1 MNHDDINA
9 EDLDA
14 LLDSASLVSGLQTVP
29 LKSSETA
36 PDFFQLTPMQQRLF
50 TEHKLNSKGG
60 KGSSSD
66 RNGAYNIFGAFRL
79 VGNID
84 FARLVDAIDT
94 VASRHQILKTIF
106 VEDPSGDPV
115 QQFCPQ
121 ASSHSSIIDVT
132 ADDIPVL
139 IDQERCRQFDLDDGP
154 PWHITIARLNPETTI
169 LLVCFYH
176 ILIDGHAIS
185 VIIADLAKAYNRI
198 SLPPVKQG
206 FLDYISKK
214 GLNENTAQVLQRA
227 IKRLEGTAR
236 LELPKDNF
244 EVPPSG
250 GWELPLIIG
259 KERSQGLD
267 QACLAYQC
275 SPFALLGTAF
285 SIALHVFS
293 GQEDFVLGASIVD
306 RNDPVLE
313 DMVGL
318 LVNMALIRCQ
328 LSENETLVD
337 VLRKFV
343 PASLA
348 AMDDV
353 HINPRD
359 VSRKLQIRPEDSDGE
374 LFSAVVTYFRTK
386 PNDLPVLSGI
396 EIENLASQTTSRFDL
411 ELFLSL
417 GHEGYEGSFIPNP
430 RRLGETTVQSISA
443 YFIEVIDALIQD
455 GTQRIGELGTEPTL
469 LLAKPFSS
477 HTGICIHE
485 RILEMCR
492 TFKDSIAVSVP
503 ANPSALAP
511 EKSESLT
518 YGDLDGWSS
527 RIAAALLD
535 GGVKPGDLVGLSCF
549 RGAALPAAIL
559 GVLRAGGAYVP
570 LDPEY
575 PEKRNNMMA
584 SDAAVKICIVSD
596 NSVVVP
602 AGCIAINAAGL
613 RSGVYQTRPAP
624 RITEQSLAYV
634 IYTSGST
641 GRPKGVK
648 VTHRNV
654 FRLFGSTASWF
665 GFSDQDVWAMCHSY
679 AFDFSVWEIFGAL
692 LHGGRL
698 VILSDDIRRD
708 PDHVTDIVIN
718 EGVTFL
724 SQTPTAFSLNVAQ
737 LAEKL
742 SALRPIMRKLRH
754 IVFGGEVL
762 SVGMLQDWI
771 SKLGDTNPQLS
782 NMYGITETTVHV
794 TYRRI
799 TRDDLKWATRSP
811 IGLPIPDLKLSL
823 INTLGREVPRGA
835 PGEILV
841 IGDGVSAGYLN
852 QPRLTEQRFIAS
864 SEDGGLLAYRSGDFA
879 RYDQDGELVFM
890 GRVDKQV
897 KVRGHR
903 IELGEVRH
911 ALEQVPGVEAA
922 VVLPKV
928 DSDGEDQLIAY
939 VIPNLQEDKHVQIV
953 REWQNTFDQY
963 YDDTIFVLDEPDFTG
978 WHNSYD
984 GADIPKHEMQAW
996 LDETIIR
1003 IQSIGAKNILE
1014 IGCGSGML
1022 LGGLA
1027 PSVDHYCALDISG
1040 AAIAA
1045 LQRGVAA
1052 VGWDNVRLYE
1062 MAATEIENHA
1072 EELLINGQFD
1082 LVIINSVIQYFPS
1095 SAYLDD
1101 VLTKATALI
1110 APGGQIFL
1118 GDIRA
1123 SANRNIL
1130 ALSRRIYGSNDA
1142 RIGIDFSW
1150 KDCIDEGARDP
1161 ELLIDPGRIM
1171 APIAKRSPRLWPR
1184 LKYFEPLNEL
1194 SKFRYDLLIQLD
1206 CPAQIANLDEL
1217 QIGKSLDLNL
1227 LGKIFLKSP
1236 KTSFIIRGLL
1246 NVRLDEERAH
1256 TLLVSDDPRH
1266 GAVVD
1271 PAALDS
1277 LAESC
1282 NRSAATFWSAV
1293 ENNRIDGH
1301 GRFDIF
1307 IAAAGGEE
1315 TAFLPSGCAVSEQ
1328 CHEPNVKD
1336 AHTEAFDALQDHG
1349 NEWENSIR
1357 NSLASML
1364 PAHMVPDH
1372 IIAVHHFPLTPVGKL
1387 NTAALPA
1394 PVDAIALQRGEGRY
1408 RAANDENGAA
1418 HKPKIREEIAA
1429 LIGDLLKRSKPK
1441 PDENFFEIGGHS
1453 LKAVR
1458 LANLIQDKFG
1468 VVGCLPVIFNS
1479 PTLNQ
1484 IASFVE
1490 DNLPESLDKDDKQN
1504 SATVH
1509 SRSQATLKPV
1519 QATRAQARFFLL
1531 HQLNPSNAYNVSTVL
1546 KLTGPLDL
1554 QCLQSAFYSTM
1565 RRHEGLRTQFDLEGD
1580 RVVQIVKEDEK
1591 PFLDFQIVEA
1601 FGISEQALKR
1611 KLAEEASCVF
1621 DVMKPPSVKVRVF
1634 RSEPDVNVIGI
1645 NTHHIRIDGDSL
1657 RILTSDLSHFYNAAV
1672 SDAPLT
1678 LAPVFQ
1684 PSDLASWEGDQSKS
1698 DANTLAKF
1706 WCEHLDNAPQPVVFS
1721 PRSAKQDAASY
1732 ELNISGQMWLS
1743 AKKIAKPLNMG
1754 PYPVLIGAY
1763 ALALCQLTRR
1773 NDIVIGNVVSQRTR
1787 AEMQNIVAPLLNT
1800 LPIRLKLSE
1809 EQSGSEF
1816 LRYVKRVLLETHEHG
1831 NLQLDEIVEKISDG
1845 GQTLNGDIFQSLIA
1859 WQAFERGEVTLDG
1872 LEAEEIFL
1880 PETNV
1885 KSDFSV
1891 LLTEIDEDNELC
1903 LRARFTVDTRKLS
1916 PSTARI
1922 LAQSFEDCLGMLVDD
1937 DPLAASQVPKT
1948 LAQNSSGAWLSSDEP
1963 VSYLPAISAFND
1975 TARAF
1980 DAGAAPYRAALRRG
1994 PEARISEYTPDS
2006 INPETPV
2013 LVEKVRACWAHI
2025 LGVPDLLVSDDIF
2038 LRGAHSLA
2046 VLRLAK
2052 ETQKILGQLVPA
2064 GIIFNARTCQGTLS
2078 KVTRGIHS
2086 DPLVS
2091 PLGTLTGAP
2100 AIFLFPDISGK
2111 LFSQRFLVNELS
2123 ASFDVWG
2130 VQFGPGLDLPAN
2142 FDALCSRVANAVSSV
2157 GGTESCHLVGYSFGV
2172 QLMTH
2177 TAAKLEA
2184 NGQARLSLIALDA
2197 LPQAPGKPMPGLS
2210 EEVQRWAVLADVI
2223 ARNQFNAELK
2233 IDEEAIGLMSHHER
2247 VQAVAEALSSVSDG
2261 QLTVDTETVADI
2273 WYSFS
2278 YLTQQTL
2285 PATPQISNSVAL
2297 IASDSGVID
2306 EKGES
2311 EWRAISSSTSFY
2323 VCGGDH
2329 HSMLSAPYAGEL
2341 AGTILQI
2348 CQGEDLKPSANRRFQ
2363 EVIARL
2369 PVGMRDISRREILE
2383 GRRVVERLT
2392 NFIDLH
2398 GYTPMETPIVEYLD
2412 CLGMYLPEI
2421 DSNMGQAFS
2430 FRDFDQQ
2437 WVGLRYD
2444 MTASLVRHVIQNND
2458 TVSFPVKRQTVGPVF
2473 RNEAQF
2479 SGKLRQFQQMD
2490 VDYVGAVGPIA
2501 EAEILIMLRDSLGC
2515 VGLPSDSVCIYLNDR
2530 RILDI
2535 FLDHAGIA
2543 DLATRQS
2550 ILAIMDYHDGLSDEE
2565 IVLRLGHEK
2574 QEDEGRPAVGLGL
2587 TPVQIDAVLSLLTSP
2602 AILLDDQ
2609 SLGWIEAHVSGHP
2622 DGAEVLEC
2630 FTWLTSALHD
2640 PDGRHIAFKFDP
2652 KIIRGLSYYSGL
2664 IFEVKSTDP
2673 ALIEIGSIAGGGRYD
2688 RLFEKYNRR
2697 DLSAIGFSIGIDRV
2711 VTLLQVC
2718 QRSEKPDF
2726 STCVEIVVSMR
2737 QRKLQTEVYALA
2749 SLLRREGIQCILND
2763 MSVNTDTTDKD
2774 DDSFLFS
2781 HRVEYTEK
2789 GKWKITDLHHNK
2801 YNIVLTSDVISEFL
2815 Y

>member
-29 LKSSETA
+29 LESSETA

-50 TEHKLNSKGG
+50 TEQKLSRKGG

-106 VEDPSGDPV
+106 VEDLSGDPV

-121 ASSHSSIIDVT
+121 ASNHSSIIDVT

-185 VIIADLAKAYNRI
+185 VIIGDLAKAYNGI

-328 LSENETLVD
+328 LSENETLAD

-353 HINPRD
+353 QINPRD
-359 VSRKLQIRPEDSDGE
+359 VLRKLQIRPEDSDGE
-374 LFSAVVTYFRTK
+374 LFSAVLTYFRTN

-411 ELFLSL
+411 ELFFSL

-430 RRLGETTVQSISA
+430 KRLGETTVQSISA
-443 YFIEVIDALIQD
+443 YFIAVIDALIQD

-477 HTGICIHE
+477 DTGICIHE

-511 EKSESLT
+511 ETSESLT

-549 RGAALPAAIL
+549 RDAALPAAIL

-596 NSVVVP
+596 NSVMVP

-634 IYTSGST
+634 IFTSGST
-641 GRPKGVK
+641 GHPKGVK

-718 EGVTFL
+718 EEVTFL
-724 SQTPTAFSLNVAQ
+724 SQTPTAFSLNVAK

-742 SALRPIMRKLRH
+742 SALRPITRKLRH
-754 IVFGGEVL
+754 IVFGGEAL
-762 SVGMLQDWI
+762 SVGMLENWF
-771 SKLGDTNPQLS
+771 SKLGDTNPQLT

-794 TYRRI
+794 TYRPI
-799 TRDDLKWATRSP
+799 TREDLKRATRSP

-852 QPRLTEQRFIAS
+852 QPSLTEQRFIAS

-939 VIPNLQEDKHVQIV
+939 VIPNPQEDKHARIV
-953 REWQNTFDQY
+953 REWQHTFDQY
-963 YDDTIFVLDEPDFTG
+963 YGDTIFVLDEPDFTG

-984 GADIPKHEMQAW
+984 GADIPKYEMQAW
-996 LDETIIR
+996 LDETITR

-1027 PSVDHYCALDISG
+1027 PFVDHYCALDISG

-1062 MAATEIENHA
+1062 MAATEIEKHA
-1072 EELLINGQFD
+1072 DELLINGQFD

-1123 SANRNIL
+1123 SANRNIM
-1130 ALSRRIYGSNDA
+1130 ALSRRIYGPNDA

-1150 KDCIDEGARDP
+1150 KDCIDEGAHDP
-1161 ELLIDPGRIM
+1161 ELLFDPGRIM

-1206 CPAQIANLDEL
+1206 RPAQIANLDEI
-1217 QIGKSLDLNL
+1217 QIGTTLDLNL
-1227 LGKIFLKSP
+1227 LGNIFLKSP
-1236 KTSFIIRGLL
+1236 KTSFIIRGIL
-1246 NVRLDEERAH
+1246 NLRLDEERAH
-1256 TLLVSDDPRH
+1256 TLLVTDDPRH
-1266 GAVVD
+1266 GAIVD
-1271 PAALDS
+1271 PAALNS

-1328 CHEPNVKD
+1328 VHEPDVKD
-1336 AHTEAFDALQDHG
+1336 AHTESFDGLQDHG
-1349 NEWENSIR
+1349 SEWENSIR
-1357 NSLASML
+1357 HALASML
-1364 PAHMVPDH
+1364 PAHMIPDH

-1394 PVDAIALQRGEGRY
+1394 PVDAIALQRVEGRHK
-1408 RAANDENGAA
+1408 AANDENGSA
-1418 HKPKIREEIAA
+1418 HKPEIREEIAA
-1429 LIGDLLKRSKPK
+1429 LIGDLLKRSQPK

-1484 IASFVE
+1484 IVSFVE

-1504 SATVH
+1504 SATAH

-1554 QCLQSAFYSTM
+1554 QCLQAAFFATM

-1580 RVVQIVKEDEK
+1580 RVVQIVKDDEK

-1601 FGISEQALKR
+1601 LGISESELKK
-1611 KLAEEASCVF
+1611 KLTYEASCVF
-1621 DVMKPPSVKVRVF
+1621 DLTAPPAVKVRAF
-1634 RSEPDVNVIGI
+1634 QTEPNVTVIGI
-1645 NTHHIRIDGDSL
+1645 NTHHVRIDGDSL
-1657 RILTSDLSHFYNAAV
+1657 RILTGDLSHFYNCAV
-1672 SDAPLT
+1672 YDAPAT
-1678 LAPVFQ
+1678 LAPVLQ
-1684 PSDLASWEGDQSKS
+1684 PSDLASWEAEQAEVDI
-1698 DANTLAKF
+1698 DILEKF
-1706 WCEHLDNAPQPVVFS
+1706 WREHLEDAPPPVVFV
-1721 PRSAKQDAASY
+1721 PQLGKQGAASY
-1732 ELNISGQMWLS
+1732 ELKISGETWRA
-1743 AKKIAKPLNMG
+1743 AKQIAKPHNMG

-1763 ALALCQLTRR
+1763 ALALGQLTGR
-1773 NDIVIGNVVSQRTR
+1773 NDIVIGSVVSQRTR

-1800 LPIRLKLSE
+1800 LPIRLKLPERQSSE
-1809 EQSGSEF
+1809 GY
-1816 LRYVKRVLLETHEHG
+1816 LHYVRNVLLETREHG
-1831 NLQLDEIVEKISDG
+1831 GLQLDEIVEKVTQDRQQS
-1845 GQTLNGDIFQSLIA
+1845 NGDIFQSLIA
-1859 WQAFERGEVTLDG
+1859 WQAFECTEATLGG
-1872 LEAEEIFL
+1872 LKSEDVSL
-1880 PETNV
+1880 PETDV
-1885 KSDFSV
+1885 KADFSI
-1891 LLTEIDEDNELC
+1891 LLTEFGDDDDQWLG
-1903 LRARFTVDTRKLS
+1903 ARFTVDAKKMP
-1916 PSTARI
+1916 PSTA
-1922 LAQSFEDCLGMLVDD
+1922 E
-1937 DPLAASQVPKT
+1937 T
-1948 LAQNSSGAWLSSDEP
+1948 LAQNFEKFLEMLVKGETLNIVAAAESPTQNSSPPISP
-1963 VSYLPAISAFND
+1963 SYASNS
-1975 TARAF
+1975 T
-1980 DAGAAPYRAALRRG
+1980 
-1994 PEARISEYTPDS
+1994 
-2006 INPETPV
+2006 NQVTPV
-2013 LVEKVRACWAHI
+2013 LIEQVRACWAHI
-2025 LGVPDLLVSDDIF
+2025 LGVPGLQVTDDIF
-2038 LRGAHSLA
+2038 LHGAHSLA

-2052 ETQKILGQLVPA
+2052 ETGRILGWKLPA
-2064 GIIFNARTCQGTLS
+2064 GAIFNARTCQGTLS
-2078 KVTRGIHS
+2078 RAAPGRQH
-2086 DPLVS
+2086 DQLVA
-2091 PLGTLTGAP
+2091 PLGTLTGSP
-2100 AIFLFPDISGK
+2100 SVFLFPDISGQ
-2111 LFSQRFLVNELS
+2111 LFSQRFLANELS
-2123 ASFDVWG
+2123 SSFDVWG
-2130 VQFGPGLDLPAN
+2130 IQFSVDLDFPDN
-2142 FDALCSRVANAVSSV
+2142 FEALATRIANALISV
-2157 GGTESCHLVGYSFGV
+2157 DSQEGYHLIGYSFGV
-2172 QLMTH
+2172 QLMAH
-2177 TAAKLEA
+2177 TAAILESEGHA
-2184 NGQARLSLIALDA
+2184 VHSLIALDA
-2197 LPQAPGKPMPGLS
+2197 LPQAPGQALPELTD
-2210 EEVQRWAVLADVI
+2210 EVRRWTFFADVI
-2223 ARNQFNAELK
+2223 ARNQFNCEAN
-2233 IDEEAIGLMSHHER
+2233 IDEHALRLMNHQDR
-2247 VQAVAEALSSVSDG
+2247 VDFVAEVLSFLSDG
-2261 QLTVDTETVADI
+2261 QVSIDTEIVADL
-2273 WYSFS
+2273 WNTFS
-2278 YLTQQTL
+2278 YLSQLIL
-2285 PATPQISNSVAL
+2285 PAMPPINNGVTL
-2297 IASDSGVID
+2297 IASEAGGIG
-2306 EKGES
+2306 EKGLT
-2311 EWRAISSSTSFY
+2311 EWQAVCRQPSHY
-2323 VCGGDH
+2323 LCGGDH
-2329 HSMLSAPYAGEL
+2329 HSMLSAPHVTQVADIILKICQAGEINSG
-2341 AGTILQI
+2341 AS
-2348 CQGEDLKPSANRRFQ
+2348 PSSQ
-2363 EVIARL
+2363 EITARL
-2369 PVGMRDISRREILE
+2369 PDGFRDVSSQEMSERRRTID
-2383 GRRVVERLT
+2383 RLT
-2392 NFIDLH
+2392 DFINLH
-2398 GYTPMETPIVEYLD
+2398 GYMPMETPVVEFLD
-2412 CLGMYLPEI
+2412 SLGMYLPDI
-2421 DSNMGQAFS
+2421 DDHMGQVFAV
-2430 FRDFDQQ
+2430 RDTNQE
-2437 WVGLRYD
+2437 WIGLRYD
-2444 MTASLVRHVIQNND
+2444 MTTSLVRHVIQNCD
-2458 TVSFPVKRQTVGPVF
+2458 SLSFPVKRQTVGAVF

-2479 SGKLRQFQQMD
+2479 SGKSRQFQQLD
-2490 VDYVGAVGPIA
+2490 VDYVGAISPVA
-2501 EAEILIMLRDSLGC
+2501 EAEICLMLRDALAC
-2515 VGLPSDSVCIYLNDR
+2515 VGLPSDSICIYLNDR

-2535 FLDHAGIA
+2535 FLDHACIS
-2543 DLATRQS
+2543 DQETRQS
-2550 ILAIMDYHDGLSDEE
+2550 VLAIMDFQDSLSAEE
-2565 IVLRLGHEK
+2565 IVLRLGNGE
-2574 QEDEGRPAVGLGL
+2574 QEDQGSPFMGLGL
-2587 TPVQIDAVLSLLTSP
+2587 THDQIDTVLGLLTSP
-2602 AILLDDQ
+2602 AIPFDDR
-2609 SLGWIEAHVSGHP
+2609 SLRWIETRVADHP

-2630 FTWLTSALHD
+2630 FSWLIDALHD
-2640 PDGRHIAFKFDP
+2640 PEGRHISFELDP

-2664 IFEVKSTDP
+2664 IFEVRSTDP
-2673 ALIEIGSIAGGGRYD
+2673 ALIENGSIAGGGRYD
-2688 RLFEKYNRR
+2688 RLFERYNRR
-2697 DLSAIGFSIGIDRV
+2697 DLSAIGFSIGIDRI
-2711 VTLLQVC
+2711 VTLLQAY
-2718 QRSEKPDF
+2718 QRPATPEFGP
-2726 STCVEIVVSMR
+2726 CVEIVTSTR
-2737 QRKLQTEVYALA
+2737 QQKFAREVYAL
-2749 SLLRREGIQCILND
+2749 SSRLHREGIRCILTD
-2763 MSVNTDTTDKD
+2763 RSVNADPPDKNHTP
-2774 DDSFLFS
+2774 LPFS
-2781 HRVEYTEK
+2781 HRIEPSDNDQ
-2789 GKWKITDLHHNK
+2789 WKIQNLNDNRCT
-2801 YNIVLTSDVISEFL
+2801 IVDTTQVIPAL
-2815 Y
+2815 LD